1 MLIQRCQVRLA
12 VAFQWSFSMNDDSGG
27 MLCQARKQL
36 ELRRRLTMALAMTA
50 TLPGLSACGGGSD
63 VGAPTPAPT
72 PPPPT
77 PPAPPLAGGFDRYVS
92 ALPTSD
98 LVRSWI
104 STIFNFGIR
113 RVGYPADP
121 LTTDFAASMLASMGV
136 QVSTQDV
143 PLKRWDTVEGQ
154 TSVQVCVGNSC
165 VKYAAFPTV
174 TSRKTTTRQGALVR
188 YQDANTAV
196 TGKVVLLDYPM
207 SRFAPGAL
215 QSRADWVYDPDN
227 DINKTVHPNSRPQTS
242 NAGKTLASILLK
254 QPLAVIAAL
263 DDFIDTPYIYGAHSA
278 APYDRDIPIVWIS
291 PSTRQ
296 SILAQLQ
303 GASANAQVSV
313 LSSETAV
320 VSRNVIGRLA
330 SGRTDQVVLI
340 GSHHDAPF
348 MGATEDAAGTALVLA
363 QAAYWSKVPAAE
375 RPFEFLFLLN
385 AGHMQV
391 SAGCEAFVAA
401 NAALLPRVVLD
412 VHLETPCQEFDIDA
426 NGQLVDL
433 GRVEPHWIYT
443 SRNPT
448 LQAALKAAIQAEDYR
463 RTMMVPPEEFGDGP
477 PSDAKALWKAG
488 VPVMSHISNPVYY
501 LSIADTLDKV
511 NPASLDKVTRYVA
524 RTLWSL
530 QGTTAAQ
537 MRAGIV
543 PG

>member
-1 MLIQRCQVRLA
+1 MPIVTSATGSVTSVAAAIRKTVDADRQCGVLSVRESDRRMLIQRCQVRLA

-27 MLCQARKQL
+27 ILCQARKQL

-215 QSRADWVYDPDN
+215 QSRADWVYDR
-227 DINKTVHPNSRPQTS
+227 TTTS
-242 NAGKTLASILLK
+242 TR
-254 QPLAVIAAL
+254 
-263 DDFIDTPYIYGAHSA
+263 PYI
-278 APYDRDIPIVWIS
+278 PIRGHR
-291 PSTRQ
+291 PR
-296 SILAQLQ
+296 
-303 GASANAQVSV
+303 
-313 LSSETAV
+313 
-320 VSRNVIGRLA
+320 
-330 SGRTDQVVLI
+330 
-340 GSHHDAPF
+340 
-348 MGATEDAAGTALVLA
+348 M
-363 QAAYWSKVPAAE
+363 PA
-375 RPFEFLFLLN
+375 
-385 AGHMQV
+385 
-391 SAGCEAFVAA
+391 
-401 NAALLPRVVLD
+401 
-412 VHLETPCQEFDIDA
+412 
-426 NGQLVDL
+426 
-433 GRVEPHWIYT
+433 
-443 SRNPT
+443 
-448 LQAALKAAIQAEDYR
+448 R
-463 RTMMVPPEEFGDGP
+463 R
-477 PSDAKALWKAG
+477 S
-488 VPVMSHISNPVYY
+488 
-501 LSIADTLDKV
+501 
-511 NPASLDKVTRYVA
+511 PASCSSSRW
-524 RTLWSL
+524 R
-530 QGTTAAQ
+530 
-537 MRAGIV
+537 
-543 PG
+543 